1 MDFDKLLGNFGIDPD
16 LAAKLMNDP
25 QMQTMMQRVSGMMA
39 QGGIMPDDVE
49 TLAQEAEQMPGGIG
63 GLFDHVQGLFGEQEY
78 EEIDLDEEVAAY
90 EPEAVDAGDRAF
102 VTELTAWLKD
112 TISDLPASDVCML
125 EIGWHIA
132 FQDDRTVGELWLGY
146 NTAQTDAE
154 NTAKG
159 LAEERWNIAHWT
171 DNCFRLFDE
180 EPLHAWYESQGYDLQ
195 ADDLDEDELK
205 QRIYDLVTVAV
216 MELHREHFTEQR
228 FGHKVPFI
236 IEDYEYY
243 QKTAIRAVKANGG
256 TELFDKVFFS
266 ECGFED
272 D

>member
-90 EPEAVDAGDRAF
+90 EPAAEDAADRKFAAV
-102 VTELTAWLKD
+102 LKEWIKD
-112 TISDLPASDVCML
+112 SLNAIPDDDVCML
-125 EIGWHIA
+125 EVGYHA
-132 FQDDRTVGELWLGY
+132 SFDDADPEKPVYTVWLSY
-146 NTAQTDAE
+146 NTERTKAQNIEKYGE
-154 NTAKG
+154 NVWNWINWTAD
-159 LAEERWNIAHWT
+159 E
-171 DNCFRLFDE
+171 FRTLPG
-180 EPLHAWYESQGYDLQ
+180 EPFAAWREAQGYDENNDG
-195 ADDLDEDELK
+195 DDMI